1 MTDAP
6 LIVGAGPTGLAA
18 ALFLSRRGIASR
30 IIDSAAGP
38 VTTSRAL
45 GVNPRTLAIL
55 KGTGVEDEITAEGLP
70 ISTFHL
76 HSNRTSVARV
86 EIPYKAIG
94 AEQPMHVLPQARTE
108 ALLTRALAERG
119 IEVERGK
126 ALTALSQDETGVT
139 VTAGGETIRASIL
152 LGADGAHSATRHA
165 LNIAFPGDAMDADWR
180 LMDVEL
186 TGPDPDAAWIDFR
199 EDGPFVALPFN
210 NRLWRLIGF
219 GEPLQN
225 RIPQGWT
232 TGKVEW
238 ISDFHV
244 SNRLA
249 ERMNVGRVCLAG
261 DAAHI
266 HSPIGGRGMNLGI
279 EDAFIWAHCAEAY
292 LKGDAGKLAVFGDNR
307 HAVDAL
313 VVQHVKRLTATVSAT
328 GAAATLVRRL
338 TIPLLAGFMSPR
350 VAVARMMLGLD
361 HPLVLP

>member
-76 HSNRTSVARV
+76 HSNRKSVARV

-139 VTAGGETIRASIL
+139 VTPSFSLHSRAK
-152 LGADGAHSATRHA
+152 A
-165 LNIAFPGDAMDADWR
+165 
-180 LMDVEL
+180 
-186 TGPDPDAAWIDFR
+186 
-199 EDGPFVALPFN
+199 
-210 NRLWRLIGF
+210 
-219 GEPLQN
+219 
-225 RIPQGWT
+225 
-232 TGKVEW
+232 
-238 ISDFHV
+238 
-244 SNRLA
+244 
-249 ERMNVGRVCLAG
+249 
-261 DAAHI
+261 
-266 HSPIGGRGMNLGI
+266 
-279 EDAFIWAHCAEAY
+279 
-292 LKGDAGKLAVFGDNR
+292 
-307 HAVDAL
+307 
-313 VVQHVKRLTATVSAT
+313 
-328 GAAATLVRRL
+328 
-338 TIPLLAGFMSPR
+338 
-350 VAVARMMLGLD
+350 
-361 HPLVLP
+361 